1 MGILI
6 RSSAKKQH
14 VCMHQ
19 MQFQSKE
26 FWKVESVLIR
36 ALKIKI

>member
-6 RSSAKKQH
+6 RSSAKKKN
-14 VCMHQ
+14 VCTHQ

-26 FWKVESVLIR
+26 FLKVGKQSLIR
-36 ALKIKI
+36 ALKN